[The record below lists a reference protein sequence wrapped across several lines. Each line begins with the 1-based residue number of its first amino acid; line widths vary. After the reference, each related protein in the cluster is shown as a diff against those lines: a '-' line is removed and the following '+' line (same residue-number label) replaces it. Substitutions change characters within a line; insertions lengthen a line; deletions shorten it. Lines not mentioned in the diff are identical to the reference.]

1 MQLSELKKSLAKN
14 TSRNIRFILPTGTK
28 IPPHAHVTEVARIDK
43 RYIDCGGTH
52 RTDTVCRLQT
62 WFQDDTDHRL
72 TAGKLSA
79 ILEKSA
85 SFFDKEDPEVDVEH
99 EAPFISHF
107 PIEKIE
113 TDGDTLMVHLGV
125 KHTACLAEDRCIPPN
140 LYKPYQSKI
149 LPKNK
154 EKKCCC

>member
-1 MQLSELKKSLAKN
+1 MQLSEFKKLLAKN
-14 TSRNIRFILPTGTK
+14 SSRNIRFVLPTGTK

-43 RYIDCGGTH
+43 KYIDCGGTR

-72 TAGKLSA
+72 TAEKLSA

-107 PIEKIE
+107 PIEKME
-113 TDGDTLMVHLGV
+113 ADGDTLIIHLGV

-149 LPKNK
+149 LPRITA
-154 EKKCCC
+154 KKGCC

>member
-1 MQLSELKKSLAKN
+1 MQLSELKKSL
-14 TSRNIRFILPTGTK
+14 TEYGSRNIRFILPTGSK

-43 RYIDCGGTH
+43 KYIECGGT
-52 RTDTVCRLQT
+52 RSTDTICRLQT

-85 SFFDKEDPEVDVEH
+85 SFFDKKDPEVDVEH

-113 TDGDTLMVHLGV
+113 ANGDTLMVQLGV
-125 KHTACLAEDRCIPPN
+125 KHTACLAEDRCLPPN
-140 LYKPYQSKI
+140 LNKSYQSKL
-149 LPKNK
+149 LPKTKQKN
-154 EKKCCC
+154 CCC